1 MRHHRNLL
9 LSVLALALPAT
20 LAAQSSGPGASRP
33 AAAPQG
39 GKWTAPRTPDGQ
51 PDLQG
56 VWLIHTAT
64 PLERP
69 KALEGKARLTD
80 DEVAEFRR
88 RADRLF
94 NSGNSDFAVGD
105 GVFQAVL
112 GNAERYTNANATH
125 GANEMIDIEFDNRT
139 SLIVDPQDG
148 RIPALTPEG
157 RQRQTATAGAA
168 QRPST
173 PADVGNANRCV
184 SWGVPRLGGR
194 YGSGDLSYYQIVQAP
209 GVVVLY
215 MEAGHEARVIPIDN
229 RPHLAADL
237 RQVNGDSRGRWEG
250 DTLVVDTTNFS
261 SNSYFMGATSNL
273 HVIERF
279 TRIAPDTI
287 TYAIDVSDP
296 STWTRPWAA
305 MMPMRQ
311 RHETLYEYACH
322 EGNYHLM
329 KGMLDGARVQRE
341 AESHQP

>member
-1 MRHHRNLL
+1 MRHHRCLL
-9 LSVLALALPAT
+9 LLVLAVALPAT
-20 LAAQSSGPGASRP
+20 LAAQSSRP
-33 AAAPQG
+33 AVTPPSA
-39 GKWTAPRTPDGQ
+39 KWTAPRTPDGA

-80 DEVAEFRR
+80 DEVAELRR

-94 NSGNSDFAVGD
+94 KSANSDFAVGD

-112 GNAERYTNANATH
+112 GNAERYTNPNATH

-148 RIPALTPEG
+148 RIPPLTPEG
-157 RQRQTATAGAA
+157 RQRQTITATAA

-173 PADVGNANRCV
+173 PADVGNANRCL

-215 MEAGHEARVIPIDN
+215 MEAGHETRVIPTDN
-229 RPHLAADL
+229 RPHLADDL
-237 RQVNGDSRGRWEG
+237 RQLNGDSRGHWEG
-250 DTLVVDTTNFS
+250 NTLVVDTTNFS
-261 SNSYFMGATSNL
+261 SKSYFMGATANL

-279 TRIAPDTI
+279 ARVGPDTI
-287 TYAIDVSDP
+287 TYEMTLSD
-296 STWTRPWAA
+296 STTWTGPWTA

-311 RHETLYEYACH
+311 RQETLYEYACH

-329 KGMLDGARVQRE
+329 SGMLVGSRVQQESE
-341 AESHQP
+341 ARSR

>member
-1 MRHHRNLL
+1 MRHRRCLL
-9 LSVLALALPAT
+9 LLVLAAALPAAS
-20 LAAQSSGPGASRP
+20 AAQSSRP
-33 AAAPQG
+33 AVAPPSA
-39 GKWTAPRTPDGQ
+39 KWTAPRTPDGA

-88 RADRLF
+88 RAERLF
-94 NSGNSDFAVGD
+94 KSGNSDFAVGD

-112 GNAERYTNANATH
+112 GNAERYTNPNATH

-148 RIPALTPEG
+148 RIPTLTPEG
-157 RQRQTATAGAA
+157 RQRQTMTAAAA
-168 QRPST
+168 QRPSA
-173 PADVGNANRCV
+173 PVDVGNTNRCL

-194 YGSGDLSYYQIVQAP
+194 YGSGDLAYYQIVQAP

-215 MEAGHEARVIPIDN
+215 MEAGHETRVIPTDN
-229 RPHLAADL
+229 RPHLASSL
-237 RQVNGDSRGRWEG
+237 RQLNGDSRGHWEG

-261 SNSYFMGATSNL
+261 RGSYFMGSTENL
-273 HVIERF
+273 HLVERF
-279 TRIAPDTI
+279 TRIASDTI
-287 TYAIDVSDP
+287 TYTIEISDS
-296 STWTRPWAA
+296 STWTRPWTA
-305 MMPMRQ
+305 MLPMRQ

-329 KGMLDGARVQRE
+329 RGMLDGARVQRE
-341 AESHQP
+341 AESR

>member
-1 MRHHRNLL
+1 
-9 LSVLALALPAT
+9 VLALALPAI
-20 LAAQSSGPGASRP
+20 LAAQSPQP
-33 AAAPQG
+33 AAAPPSA
-39 GKWTAPRTPDGQ
+39 KWTAPRTPDGQ

-94 NSGNSDFAVGD
+94 TSGNSDFAVGD
-105 GVFQAVL
+105 GVCQAVL
-112 GNAERYTNANATH
+112 DNGERYTNPNATH
-125 GANEMIDIEFDNRT
+125 GASEMVDLEFDNRT

-157 RQRQTATAGAA
+157 RQRQVATAAAA
-168 QRPST
+168 QRPT
-173 PADVGNANRCV
+173 TAADVGNANRCL

-209 GVVVLY
+209 GVAVLY

-229 RPHLAADL
+229 RSHLADDL
-237 RQVNGDSRGRWEG
+237 RQINGDSRGRWEG

-261 SNSYFMGATSNL
+261 FGSYFMGATSNL
-273 HVIERF
+273 HVIERL
-279 TRIAPDTI
+279 TRVGPDSI
-287 TYAIDVSDP
+287 TYEVTVNDP
-296 STWTRPWAA
+296 ATWTRPWTA

-311 RHETLYEYACH
+311 RRETLYEYACH
-322 EGNYHLM
+322 EGNYDLM
-329 KGMLDGARVQRE
+329 KGMLDGARLQE
-341 AESHQP
+341 AATARGNR

>member
-1 MRHHRNLL
+1 M

-20 LAAQSSGPGASRP
+20 LAAQLSGSRASRP
-33 AAAPQG
+33 AAPQG
-39 GKWTAPRTPDGQ
+39 AKWTAPRTLDGQ

-112 GNAERYTNANATH
+112 GNAERYSNPNATH

-139 SLIVDPQDG
+139 SLVVDPQDG
-148 RIPALTPEG
+148 RIPPLTPEG
-157 RQRQTATAGAA
+157 RQRLAATAAAA

-237 RQVNGDSRGRWEG
+237 RQVNGDSRGTWEG

-261 SNSYFMGATSNL
+261 SNSYFMGATASL

-287 TYAIDVSDP
+287 TYAIEVSDP

-311 RHETLYEYACH
+311 RQETLYEYACH

-329 KGMLDGARVQRE
+329 KGMLDGARVQE
-341 AESHQP
+341 ADAARGNR

>member
-1 MRHHRNLL
+1 MRHHRYLM

-20 LAAQSSGPGASRP
+20 LAAQLSGSRASRP
-33 AAAPQG
+33 AAPQG
-39 GKWTAPRTPDGQ
+39 AKWTAPRTLDGQ

-112 GNAERYTNANATH
+112 GNAERYSNPNATH

-139 SLIVDPQDG
+139 SLVVDPQDG
-148 RIPALTPEG
+148 RIPPLTPEG
-157 RQRQTATAGAA
+157 RQRLAATAAAA

-184 SWGVPRLGGR
+184 SWGVSRLGGR

-237 RQVNGDSRGRWEG
+237 RQVNGDSRGTWEG

-261 SNSYFMGATSNL
+261 SNSYFMGATASL

-287 TYAIDVSDP
+287 TYAIEVSDP

-311 RHETLYEYACH
+311 RQETLYEYACH

-329 KGMLDGARVQRE
+329 KGMLDGARVQE
-341 AESHQP
+341 ADAARGNR

>member
-1 MRHHRNLL
+1 MHHHRCLL
-9 LSVLALALPAT
+9 LSVLALVLPAA
-20 LAAQSSGPGASRP
+20 LAAQPRPAASRP
-33 AAAPQG
+33 AAAPPAA
-39 GKWTAPRTPDGQ
+39 KWTAPRTPDGQ

-94 NSGNSDFAVGD
+94 KSGNSDFAVGD

-112 GNAERYTNANATH
+112 GNAERYTNPNATH
-125 GANEMIDIEFDNRT
+125 GANEMIDIEFENRT
-139 SLIVDPQDG
+139 SLVVDPQDG
-148 RIPALTPEG
+148 RIPPLTPQG
-157 RQRQTATAGAA
+157 RQRQTATTAAA

-173 PADVGNANRCV
+173 PADVGNANRCL

-215 MEAGHEARVIPIDN
+215 MEAGHEARVIPIDD
-229 RPHLAADL
+229 RPHLADGL

-250 DTLVVDTTNFS
+250 DTLVVDTTNFA

-279 TRIAPDTI
+279 TRSAPDTI
-287 TYAIDVSDP
+287 TYAIEVRDP

-311 RHETLYEYACH
+311 RQETLYEYACH

-329 KGMLDGARVQRE
+329 KGMLDGARLQRE
-341 AESHQP
+341 AESR